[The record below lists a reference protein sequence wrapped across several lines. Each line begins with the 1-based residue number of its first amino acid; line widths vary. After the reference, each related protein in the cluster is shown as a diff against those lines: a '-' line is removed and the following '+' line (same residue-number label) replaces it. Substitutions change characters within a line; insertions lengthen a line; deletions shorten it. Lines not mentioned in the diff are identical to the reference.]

1 MYRLKAEWERQNAII
16 LAFPHEDTD
25 WRDDLDKNR
34 APFFKMAQAIGYSQL
49 VYLLVKDVEDAKRYF
64 CSTNNIIFIKVDF
77 NDTWVRDYGPIS
89 VEHDGKSALLDFRF
103 NGWGGKFEASLD
115 NEVSKKLYSMGFLGR
130 GEFRSLD
137 IELEGG
143 SIDTNGIGDL
153 LTTKSCILNP
163 NRNSGGLSQKEAE
176 EIFEIYFGT
185 KRVHWIENSY
195 LEGDDTD
202 GHIDMLARFVNKDT
216 ICYIKCEDPSDSHY
230 KVMQEMERELKLLKG
245 EFGKAFNLVPLPF
258 TEPKYG
264 KDGNRLPSS
273 YANFLITNSA
283 LIFPTYQDKKD
294 KEARDIFAK
303 LFKNREII
311 GMPSLSLIEQ
321 GGSVHCSTMQVSF

>member
-1 MYRLKAEWERQNAII
+1 MIRLKAEWERQNAII

-25 WRDDLDKNR
+25 WADNLDKNR

-64 CSTNNIIFIKVDF
+64 CSTNNIVFIKSDF
-77 NDTWVRDYGPIS
+77 NDTWVRDYLALSCEQNSEPL
-89 VEHDGKSALLDFRF
+89 LLDFIF
-103 NGWGGKFEASLD
+103 NGWGGKFESSLD
-115 NEVSKKLYSMGFLGR
+115 NSVTKELHKKGFLGR
-130 GEFRSLD
+130 GKFESID

-143 SIDTNGIGDL
+143 AIDSNGVGDL

-176 EIFEIYFGT
+176 KIFANYFGT

-202 GHIDMLARFVNKDT
+202 GHIDMLARFVNQDT

-230 KVMQEMERELKLLKG
+230 KVMLELERELKSLKG

-258 TEPKYG
+258 TEPKFG
-264 KDGNRLPSS
+264 QGGNRLPSS
-273 YANFLITNSA
+273 YANFLITNKA
-283 LIFPTYQDKKD
+283 IIYPTYQDKRD
-294 KEARDIFAK
+294 KEVREIFAK
-303 LFKNREII
+303 LFKDREII

-321 GGSVHCSTMQVSF
+321 GGSVHCSSMQVSF

>member
-1 MYRLKAEWERQNAII
+1 MIRLKAEWERQNAIV
-16 LAFPHEDTD
+16 LAFPHEDSD
-25 WRDDLDKNR
+25 WGDNLDKNR

-64 CSTNNIIFIKVDF
+64 CSTNNIIFIKSDF
-77 NDTWVRDYGPIS
+77 NDTWVRDYL
-89 VEHDGKSALLDFRF
+89 ALSCEQNNKPLMLDFTF

-115 NEVSKKLYSMGFLGR
+115 NNISKELHKKGFFGAC
-130 GEFRSLD
+130 EFKSLE

-163 NRNSGGLSQKEAE
+163 NRNSEGLSTSEAE
-176 EIFEIYFGT
+176 EIFAKYFGT
-185 KRVHWIENSY
+185 SRVHWIENSY

-230 KVMQEMERELKLLKG
+230 KFMQEMERELKLLKG
-245 EFGKAFNLVPLPF
+245 EFGKTFNLVPLPF

-273 YANFLITNSA
+273 YANFLITNKA
-283 LIFPTYQDKKD
+283 IIFPTYQDKKD

-303 LFKNREII
+303 LFKDREII

-321 GGSVHCSTMQVSF
+321 GGSVHCSSMQVSF